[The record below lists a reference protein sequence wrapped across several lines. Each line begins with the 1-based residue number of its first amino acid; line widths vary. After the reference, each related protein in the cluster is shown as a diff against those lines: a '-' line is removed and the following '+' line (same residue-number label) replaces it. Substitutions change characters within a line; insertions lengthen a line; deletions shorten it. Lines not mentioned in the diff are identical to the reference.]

1 MAKDAIRLTAGTQKL
16 QDPSGLL
23 IARPLELK
31 KIYIP
36 NYSHCYHLCPIKYI
50 YIYIGDYRGIGWV
63 KIEYP
68 KFGW

>member
-31 KIYIP
+31 KYIFPIIPIVIIYVP
-36 NYSHCYHLCPIKYI
+36 SNI
-50 YIYIGDYRGIGWV
+50 YIYT
-63 KIEYP
+63 
-68 KFGW
+68 